1 MRRSLAAFL
10 FVSLPLAVAF
20 GQTQN
25 RTRTAVETGSLDRA
39 VEPCTDFY
47 QFACGA
53 WIEKT
58 PLPSDRLNYGRM
70 QEVQDRNFAILRRVL
85 EKPGATG
92 DVRKASDYYAACVD
106 RATIEA
112 RGLQPLMPLL
122 ARIDALS
129 RREQLSDLLGYL
141 HRVAAGAPPLTT
153 PTSPSAFAF
162 FSFVGRS
169 DPRDAKKQI
178 AWIRP
183 DGLAL
188 PDREYYVKADERSVA
203 LRREYRAHVV
213 KMMTLAGESPDHA
226 AASAD
231 AALAI
236 ETSLSNA
243 SLDAAARRNPDA
255 LNHRM
260 TLAELQLMAPGLD
273 WQRYFAAVGAPPPD
287 LFNVPQPEFVK
298 DVSRIAATMPLD
310 DIKSY
315 LRWHLVHGTAMVLPQ
330 AFVDADFDFFS
341 RSLLGQQRQ
350 QPPWRQCVTRT
361 DEQLGEALGQAFVA
375 EAFPPQARQD
385 MLRMVKD
392 IHAALAR
399 DINSLSWMSEAT
411 KAAAL
416 EKLNSVEDRI
426 GYPDKWRDY
435 SSVRTS
441 PADAFGNLL
450 HVREWDNARDRARI
464 GRPTDRGE
472 WAMTPPTVNSYYS
485 TDRNSINFS
494 AGILQPP
501 FYQPGRDAA
510 LNYGSAG
517 GMIGHEM
524 THAFDDTGRKYDTQ
538 GNLRNWWTAEETKAF
553 ESRAACFADQYS
565 DYTVTGDTHVNGRLT
580 LGENIADNGGLRLA
594 LMAYLA
600 GPGSAVADAPAPL
613 NGFTPEQ
620 RVFLGWAQGWCENA
634 RPEAERV
641 KAANNPHAS
650 NRYRVN
656 GAVSN
661 MPEFQKAFSCNAD
674 APMVRQSAC
683 RIW

>member
-1 MRRSLAAFL
+1 MRRYLAAFL
-10 FVSLPLAVAF
+10 FVSLPLAAVF

-25 RTRTAVETGSLDRA
+25 RTRTAVETASLNRA
-39 VEPCTDFY
+39 AEPCTDFY

-53 WIEKT
+53 WIENT
-58 PLPSDRLNYGRM
+58 PLPADRLSYGRM
-70 QEVQDRNFAILRRVL
+70 QEVQDRNFAILRRIL
-85 EKPGATG
+85 ETPGAKG
-92 DVRKASDYYAACVD
+92 DLLKASDYYAACVD
-106 RATIEA
+106 TATIEA
-112 RGLQPLMPLL
+112 RGLEPLKPLL
-122 ARIDALS
+122 ARIDSLS
-129 RREQLSDLLGYL
+129 SREQLSELVGYL
-141 HRVAAGAPPLTT
+141 HRVAAGPPTLTS

-169 DPRDAKKQI
+169 DPRDSKIQI

-188 PDREYYVKADERSVA
+188 PDREYYVKTDERAVA
-203 LRREYRAHVV
+203 LRRQYHTHIV
-213 KMMTLAGESPDHA
+213 KMMTLVGESPGRA
-226 AASAD
+226 TASAD
-231 AALAI
+231 AVLAV

-243 SLDAAARRNPDA
+243 SLSAAARRNPDA

-273 WQRYFAAVGAPPPD
+273 WRRYFTAVGAPP
-287 LFNVPQPEFVK
+287 LESFNVTQPEFVK
-298 DVSRIAATMPLD
+298 DVSRITATFPLD
-310 DIKSY
+310 DVKSY
-315 LRWHLVHGTAMVLPQ
+315 LRWHLVHGAAMVLPK

-350 QPPWRQCVTRT
+350 QPLWRQCVTRT

-375 EAFPPQARQD
+375 EAFPPQAKQD
-385 MLRMVKD
+385 LLRMVKD
-392 IHAALAR
+392 IHDALAR
-399 DINSLSWMSEAT
+399 DINGLSWMSEAT
-411 KAAAL
+411 KTAAL

-435 SSVRTS
+435 SSIRTA
-441 PADAFGNLL
+441 PNDAFGNLV

-464 GRPTDRGE
+464 GRPTDRSE

-501 FYQPGRDAA
+501 IYQPGRDAA

-517 GMIGHEM
+517 GMIGHEL
-524 THAFDDTGRKYDTQ
+524 THGFDDTGRKFDRQ
-538 GNLRNWWTAEETKAF
+538 GNLRSWWTAEETNAF

-565 DYTVTGDTHVNGRLT
+565 AYTVAGDTHVNGRLT

-600 GPGSAVADAPAPL
+600 GPGSKVADAPAL
-613 NGFTPEQ
+613 VDGFTPEQ

-634 RPEAERV
+634 RPEAERL

-656 GAVSN
+656 GSVSN
-661 MPEFQKAFSCNAD
+661 MPEFQKAFSCTAD
-674 APMVRQSAC
+674 APMVRQNAC

>member
-1 MRRSLAAFL
+1 MRRCLVAFL
-10 FVSLPLAVAF
+10 FVSLPLAAVF
-20 GQTQN
+20 GQTQSKA
-25 RTRTAVETGSLDRA
+25 RVGVETGSLNRTAD
-39 VEPCTDFY
+39 PCADFY

-53 WIEKT
+53 WIEHT
-58 PLPSDRLNYGRM
+58 PLPADRLSYGRM
-70 QEVQDRNFAILRRVL
+70 QEAQDKNFAILRRIL

-92 DVRKASDYYAACVD
+92 DLRKASDYYAACVD
-106 RATIEA
+106 TATIEA
-112 RGLQPLMPLL
+112 RGLQPLKPLL
-122 ARIDALS
+122 ARIDELS
-129 RREQLSDLLGYL
+129 SREQLPELVGYL
-141 HRVAAGAPPLTT
+141 HRVAAGPPPVTA
-153 PTSPSAFAF
+153 PTSPSTFVF
-162 FSFVGRS
+162 FSLVGRS
-169 DPRDAKKQI
+169 DPRDAKKQM

-183 DGLAL
+183 DGLTL
-188 PDREYYVKADERSVA
+188 PDREYYVKTDDRAVA
-203 LRREYRAHVV
+203 LRREYRAHIV
-213 KMMTLAGESPDHA
+213 KMMTLAGESDARA

-231 AALAI
+231 AVLAI

-260 TLAELQLMAPGLD
+260 TLAELQTMAPGFDWLRYLAAIGMPPLD
-273 WQRYFAAVGAPPPD
+273 V
-287 LFNVPQPEFVK
+287 VTITQPEFIK
-298 DVSRIAATMPLD
+298 DFSRLAAGMPLD

-315 LRWHLVHGTAMVLPQ
+315 LRWHLIHGAAMVLPK
-330 AFVDADFDFFS
+330 AFVDADFDFFN
-341 RSLLGQQRQ
+341 RSLLGQQRP
-350 QPPWRQCVTRT
+350 QPLWRQCVTRT

-375 EAFPPQARQD
+375 EAFPPQAKQD

-399 DINSLSWMSEAT
+399 DINSLSWMSDAT
-411 KAAAL
+411 KTAAL

-426 GYPDKWRDY
+426 GYPDRWRDY
-435 SSVRTS
+435 S
-441 PADAFGNLL
+441 PIHMAPDDAFGNLV

-472 WAMTPPTVNSYYS
+472 WAMTPPTVNSYYAS
-485 TDRNSINFS
+485 DRNSINFS

-517 GMIGHEM
+517 GMIGHET
-524 THAFDDTGRKYDTQ
+524 THAFDDMGRKFDTQ

-553 ESRAACFADQYS
+553 DSRAACFADQYS
-565 DYTVTGDTHVNGRLT
+565 GYTVAGDVHVNGQLT

-600 GPGSAVADAPAPL
+600 GPGANVATAPPL
-613 NGFTPEQ
+613 LDGFTPEQ

-634 RPEAERV
+634 RPEAERL
-641 KAANNPHAS
+641 KAATNPHAS

-656 GAVSN
+656 GSVSN
-661 MPEFQKAFSCNAD
+661 MPEFQNAFSCKAD
-674 APMVRQSAC
+674 APMVRQNAC